1 MSENPNSDSDEE
13 YDLNFISM
21 AAVRLQGILRKGAS
35 SPSLS
40 MKLKGEKSKQSND
53 NLLDDASSAISNKK
67 RKLETRFGFLKVK

>member
-1 MSENPNSDSDEE
+1 MKNENIRDERKNLLGSFENLKNS
-13 YDLNFISM
+13 IS
-21 AAVRLQGILRKGAS
+21 VGILRKGAS